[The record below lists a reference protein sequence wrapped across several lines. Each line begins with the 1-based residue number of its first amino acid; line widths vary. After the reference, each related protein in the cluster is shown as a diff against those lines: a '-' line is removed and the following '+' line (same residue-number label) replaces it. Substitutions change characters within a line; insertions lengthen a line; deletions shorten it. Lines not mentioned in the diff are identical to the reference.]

1 MVVKFQSI
9 IHLEEKKWKLKKR
22 RVCEGV
28 GGPGPQ
34 LWSVC
39 GRDRKFDKKNEDN
52 LVTNINSWADIRQKE
67 VKTILEQLSE
77 FDLDSKYEPIKKLY
91 GLLKTYIAEGNR
103 MLVNIPFPEI
113 KRRIKG
119 LLAISINEEVWLKL
133 EKE

>member
-1 MVVKFQSI
+1 MI
-9 IHLEEKKWKLKKR
+9 NNKKR
-22 RVCEGV
+22 K
-28 GGPGPQ
+28 
-34 LWSVC
+34 
-39 GRDRKFDKKNEDN
+39 RKKVKKEI
-52 LVTNINSWADIRQKE
+52 VYRTKEQRQKE
-67 VKTILEQLSE
+67 VKTILGQLSE

-91 GLLKTYIAEGNR
+91 GLFKTYIAEGNR